1 MKKLRDKLINLLGGY
16 TYEDVMIR
24 TRPERTYISR
34 FSIRTLKVNQMFM
47 KEVLEVHPNYEEYV
61 RKDLAYVIGDKM
73 LEEGL
78 IEFMSKTEK
87 PEQIVLT
94 ALAKIVVPTGVSE

>member
-1 MKKLRDKLINLLGGY
+1 MKKLKEKLIRLLGGY
-16 TYEDVMIR
+16 THEDVMIR
-24 TRPERTYISR
+24 TRPERVAVSR

-47 KEVLEVHPNYEEYV
+47 KEVLEVHPDYEEYV

-78 IEFMSKTEK
+78 IEYISRQED
-87 PEQIVLT
+87 PERIIVT